1 MWQSQEKIG
10 LKLPFILKKLY
21 LRGNKVFG
29 LNFLPKN
36 SVSTFNVLFRYHC
49 YDVWFAFKK
58 TCFYANSVLIMIL
71 EKLIPE
77 SQSFPLKHSELRI
90 VWLAVE
96 IIDLTYRSHYSKDA
110 RVYTW
115 KTIVAVTQPWSS
127 LASTNEFVTSWYKFI
142 QLSVCN
148 SIKDIRSI
156 NNKGICYCEGVAR
169 SKTEINWCSFEL
181 P

>member
-58 TCFYANSVLIMIL
+58 TCFYANSALIMIL